1 MSSVVEPTLHDESE
15 SSAIEPTTDEISSQI
30 SSTPLQSRNNSWYKL
45 KRLDSLDLESN
56 KFKGR
61 QNHHHA
67 SKGLGWSVVLQL
79 AFQSIGVVYGDIGTS
94 PLYVYSSTFTNPIK
108 NDDDILGVLSL
119 IYYTITLIP
128 LIKYVFIVLRANDN
142 GDGGTF
148 AMYSLICRYA
158 KVGLIPSQEAE
169 DGDVSTFKLE
179 LPNHRVRL
187 ASKLKS
193 NLENSTVAKFILLF
207 ATMLGTS
214 MVIGDGVLTPCIS
227 VLSAVGGLK
236 EATSK
241 LNEDT
246 VVWISVAILVFLFMI
261 QRFGTDK
268 VGYSFAPIICLW
280 FFSIA
285 MIGVYNLAKHDHTVL
300 KAVNPKYIV
309 DYFRRNKKDA
319 WISLGGV
326 VLAITGTEALFAD
339 VGHFSVRSIQISMCS
354 VTYPALILAYTGQA
368 AFLRNHKDLV
378 SDTFYKSIPKSVYWP
393 MFGVAVAAAIIAS
406 QAMISGTFSIIQQSL
421 SLGCFPRVKIVHTSA
436 KYEGQVYIPEVNY
449 LLMVAC
455 VAVTLGFRTT
465 ARIGNAYGIAVV
477 FVMTLTSTLLVLIMI
492 MIWKT
497 NIFLVILYVLV
508 IGSVELLYLSSVL
521 YKFDQGG
528 YLPLAFALFL
538 MFIMFTWNM
547 VYRKKYYF
555 ELDNKVSSD
564 KVMEILTKTN
574 SCRLPGLAVF
584 YSELVHGIPPI
595 FKHYVEN
602 VPALHSVLVFVSIK
616 SLPISKVPVE
626 ERFLFRR
633 VEPREMCVFRCVV
646 RYGYTDVRNEEEP
659 FERLLVE
666 RLKEFVRDDIVFRA
680 LTNNKEGD
688 ERSGEISNS
697 KGEDVEGLSQR
708 DIEVVD
714 RAWRSGVVHLVGEQE
729 VVAGKGAGIANKLL
743 INYVY
748 NFLKRNLRQS
758 YKVFDI
764 PQKRMLKVG
773 MTYEL

>member
-1 MSSVVEPTLHDESE
+1 
-15 SSAIEPTTDEISSQI
+15 
-30 SSTPLQSRNNSWYKL
+30 
-45 KRLDSLDLESN
+45 
-56 KFKGR
+56 
-61 QNHHHA
+61 
-67 SKGLGWSVVLQL
+67 
-79 AFQSIGVVYGDIGTS
+79 
-94 PLYVYSSTFTNPIK
+94 
-108 NDDDILGVLSL
+108 
-119 IYYTITLIP
+119 
-128 LIKYVFIVLRANDN
+128 
-142 GDGGTF
+142 
-148 AMYSLICRYA
+148 
-158 KVGLIPSQEAE
+158 
-169 DGDVSTFKLE
+169 
-179 LPNHRVRL
+179 
-187 ASKLKS
+187 
-193 NLENSTVAKFILLF
+193 
-207 ATMLGTS
+207 
-214 MVIGDGVLTPCIS
+214 
-227 VLSAVGGLK
+227 
-236 EATSK
+236 
-241 LNEDT
+241 
-246 VVWISVAILVFLFMI
+246 
-261 QRFGTDK
+261 
-268 VGYSFAPIICLW
+268 
-280 FFSIA
+280 
-285 MIGVYNLAKHDHTVL
+285 
-300 KAVNPKYIV
+300 
-309 DYFRRNKKDA
+309 
-319 WISLGGV
+319 
-326 VLAITGTEALFAD
+326 
-339 VGHFSVRSIQISMCS
+339 
-354 VTYPALILAYTGQA
+354 
-368 AFLRNHKDLV
+368 
-378 SDTFYKSIPKSVYWP
+378 

-455 VAVTLGFRTT
+455 VAVTLGFKTT

-497 NIFLVILYVLV
+497 NIFLVILYILV

-555 ELDNKVSSD
+555 ELENKVSSD

-666 RLKEFVRDDIVFRA
+666 RIKEFVRDDIVFRA
-680 LTNNKEGD
+680 LTNDKEGD
-688 ERSGEISNS
+688 ERSGEISSNS
-697 KGEDVEGLSQR
+697 KVEDVERLSQR